1 MQRIKDYWKKNDVW
15 ILGMIIGSITFVFVF
30 GAQVLN
36 TTYTDWLLGGGNITE
51 NYLGWCFFRNSNWFF
66 PIGLMDNISYP
77 NTLPWA
83 PNG

>member
-51 NYLGWCFFRNSNWFF
+51 N
-66 PIGLMDNISYP
+66 
-77 NTLPWA
+77 
-83 PNG
+83 